1 MTVVA
6 YEPHGWEVVSQ
17 EVPPFGHG
25 VGEALKVGNYI
36 Y

>member
-1 MTVVA
+1 MTVIA

-25 VGEALKVGNYI
+25 VGEAL
-36 Y
+36 